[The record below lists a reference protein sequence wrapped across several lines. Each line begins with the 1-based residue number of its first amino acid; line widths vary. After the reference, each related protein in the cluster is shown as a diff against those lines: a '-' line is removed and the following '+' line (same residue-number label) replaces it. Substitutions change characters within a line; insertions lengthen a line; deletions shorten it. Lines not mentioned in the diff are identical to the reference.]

1 MQTSDMT
8 GSRIAPPILPFLEA
22 EDRFRELSA
31 FFVKKSVDELC
42 DGAEDALSRPYV
54 QAGMELLVEKCH
66 QTVSALSGSP
76 IERVFARSMMLS
88 FLKNG
93 LPLVFMPA
101 FRDTLVDIQEYR
113 HQLKPLDEFTE
124 WYERHHGS
132 TVVANQYLD
141 QQVASGKMPSEE
153 RPWIEELLLL
163 YHYLPCRDAWHVSLQ
178 PQFPRLLGERGVR
191 PDMLFWKPS
200 LPNRHLLVECDGY
213 AFHRSRDS
221 FEADRKRDR
230 ALKAR
235 GYDVFRFTGRQI
247 NTEPDM
253 SAHEL
258 FVFLDDWSDG
268 DDA

>member
-1 MQTSDMT
+1 MT
-8 GSRIAPPILPFLEA
+8 DSGTDPGILPFLEA
-22 EDRFRELSA
+22 EGRFRELSA
-31 FFVKKSVDELC
+31 FFVAKSVDELC
-42 DGAEDALSRPYV
+42 EQAEDASLRLYV
-54 QAGMELLVEKCH
+54 EAGMTLLVEKCH
-66 QTVSALSGSP
+66 RTVSALSGSP
-76 IERVFARSMMLS
+76 IERVFARSVMLS

-113 HQLKPLDEFTE
+113 QQLKQLDKFIE
-124 WYERHHGS
+124 WYDRQHGS
-132 TVVANQYLD
+132 TVVSAQYLD
-141 QQVASGKMPSEE
+141 QQVASGKMPTEE

-200 LPNRHLLVECDGY
+200 LPNRHMLVECDGY
-213 AFHRSRDS
+213 SFHRSPDS
-221 FEADRKRDR
+221 FDADRRRDR

-247 NTEPDM
+247 NTDPVM

-258 FVFLDDWSDG
+258 FVFLDDWCDG
-268 DDA
+268 NDA